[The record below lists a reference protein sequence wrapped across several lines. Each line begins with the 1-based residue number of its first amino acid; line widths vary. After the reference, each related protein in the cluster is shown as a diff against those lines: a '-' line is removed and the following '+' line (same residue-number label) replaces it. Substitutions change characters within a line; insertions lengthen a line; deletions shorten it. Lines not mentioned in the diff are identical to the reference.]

1 MKNGKHGLGRGLDAL
16 MGGPVSE
23 TVPSGQ
29 EIIQDGERVTQ
40 VRLTDIDPNR
50 DQPRRHFDEAGLREL
65 AQSIQAVGVI
75 QPVIVRQ
82 VGGRYQLIAGERR
95 FRAARMAGLDSLPAI
110 IRDWDQAKRLEV
122 ALIEN
127 LQRDDLNPVEE
138 AQGVKQ
144 LMEQCGYT
152 QEAAA
157 QRLGKS
163 RPALANLL
171 RILTLHDKVQDMV
184 REGRLSAGHARA
196 LAGIPDPEQQLRLAN
211 LCAAQGWSVR
221 QLEKICQQT
230 LKGAPQ
236 RQPKQEKP
244 HELKELERMAR
255 DAFGT
260 RATLEGDMDKGK
272 LVLSYYSA
280 EDLQRIWDVLQVLGQ
295 NI

>member
-1 MKNGKHGLGRGLDAL
+1 MVKNGKHGLGRGLDAL
-16 MGGPVSE
+16 MGDPVPESMAPE
-23 TVPSGQ
+23 PEQ
-29 EIIQDGERVTQ
+29 GEDRVVQ
-40 VRLTDIDPNR
+40 VRITDIDPNR

-65 AQSIQAVGVI
+65 SQSIQAVGVI
-75 QPVIVRQ
+75 QPVILRR
-82 VGGRYQLIAGERR
+82 VGDRYQLIAGERR
-95 FRAARMAGLDSLPAI
+95 FRAARMAGLDSLPAVV
-110 IRDWDQAKRLEV
+110 RDWDQVKRLEV

-127 LQRDDLNPVEE
+127 LKRDDLNPVEE
-138 AQGVKQ
+138 AQGIKQ

-157 QRLGKS
+157 QRLGRS

-171 RILTLHDKVQDMV
+171 RILTLHEKVQDMV
-184 REGRLSAGHARA
+184 REGKLSAGHARD
-196 LAGIPDPEQQLRLAN
+196 LEQQLRLAN

-236 RQPKQEKP
+236 RQPKVEKP

-260 RATLEGDMDKGK
+260 RASLEGDMDKGK

-280 EDLQRIWDVLQVLGQ
+280 EDLQRIWDVLECLGQ
-295 NI
+295 NS